1 VGDCILTYHGPSGY
15 AYVYGSGAGF
25 ITDTVGTYDFS
36 LFLNGS
42 HDLSNL
48 AATFAGAANTLV
60 TGNVTG
66 FRVFTTGDF
75 LQLTFDKGSDIPGNP
90 VVQIFGMGFN
100 LYRIT

>member
-1 VGDCILTYHGPSGY
+1 MLMSMEAVPDLLPIPLEHM
-15 AYVYGSGAGF
+15 
-25 ITDTVGTYDFS
+25 IFS